1 MTYVLTDESA
11 PAWASWA
18 VCIDW
23 NNDGAFDG
31 AYEDVTQWV
40 TACRWSLGLNS
51 YDETLGDEV
60 MTINLRNEGGLFSP
74 ENAGGALYGSLQP
87 QRRVQVTST
96 HDGLTRTHFTGW
108 VQTITPEA
116 STISE
121 SSCVVTCNSGRWFLD
136 RQIANIALLE
146 NVTATSAIETILTQ
160 VQLPPTTGVWILG
173 VAGASVLGVS
183 TIPGAFSQVS
193 VLDTTTDLL
202 PYVGDYLPKDPS
214 VMATIKL
221 VAEAERGKFFF
232 DRLGRAVLWS
242 RDRIQQLY
250 SEPDSGGIN
259 AIQMT
264 AINQWQM
271 LDYRYGEDVSNIVRV
286 RVYPR
291 TRSAVATDV
300 LWQLAVP
307 LSLQAGEVKRVRV
320 PFTAAA
326 LAAANRVSARGVSV
340 PAGADFAVT
349 SGSATIAV
357 QAEAQS
363 AVLTVTN
370 SSKIVSATVGT
381 IIQRGQTVS
390 QNNSEE
396 FISEDNASKT
406 TYGEREYL
414 IDSQIVSDRAFGAS
428 MAEWELQRR
437 YTPRGTC
444 KSIKLRNINADYLSA
459 MLGLTMGDAIR
470 VQSSA
475 VGHTGDYLIVREE
488 HYLWDELQRHETRWT
503 LEQVNRFKYWQL
515 GVAGRSEPG
524 SIYPAL

>member
-1 MTYVLTDESA
+1 MTYVLTDENA

-18 VCIDW
+18 ICIDW

-31 AYEDVTQWV
+31 VYEDVTQWV
-40 TACRWSLGLNS
+40 SDARWSLGLES
-51 YDETLGDEV
+51 YDETLGDERL
-60 MTINLRNEGGLFSP
+60 TLRLVNEGGLFSP
-74 ENAGGALYGSLQP
+74 ENAAGALYGNLEP

-96 HDGLTRTHFTGW
+96 QDGVTRTQFTGW
-108 VQTITPEA
+108 VQLITPEA
-116 STISE
+116 STLSV
-121 SSCVVTCNSGRWFLD
+121 SSCVVVCTSGRWFLE

-146 NVTATSAIETILTQ
+146 NVTASSAIETILTQ

-183 TIPGAFSQVS
+183 TIPGAFSQVA
-193 VLDTTTDLL
+193 VLDTTSDLL

-214 VMATIKL
+214 VMAALKL
-221 VAEAERGKFFF
+221 VAEAERGKFYF
-232 DRLGRAVLWS
+232 DRLGRAVFWG

-264 AINQWQM
+264 VINQWQM
-271 LDYRYGEDVSNIVRV
+271 LDYRYGEDLSNVVRV

-291 TRSAVATDV
+291 TRSSAATDV
-300 LWQLAVP
+300 LWQLAAP
-307 LSLQAGEVKRVRV
+307 LNLQAGETRVVRV
-320 PFTAAA
+320 PFTSAAV
-326 LAAANRVSARGVSV
+326 AASNRVSARSV
-340 PAGADFAVT
+340 ATPSGADFGVT
-349 SGSATIAV
+349 SGAATISV
-357 QAEAQS
+357 QAEAQA

-370 SSKIVSATVGT
+370 SSRVVAATVGT

-396 FISEDNASKT
+396 ITSTDALSKT
-406 TYGEREYL
+406 TYGNREYL
-414 IDSQIVSDRAFGAS
+414 IDSQIVSGRVFGAS
-428 MAEWELQRR
+428 LAEWELQRR
-437 YTPRGTC
+437 YTPRGMC
-444 KSIKLRNINADYLSA
+444 KSVVMVNNNASYLTA
-459 MLGLTMGDAIR
+459 QLGLTMGDAVR

-475 VGHTGDYLIVREE
+475 VGHSGDYVIVREE
-488 HYLWDELQRHETRWT
+488 QYLWDDLQRQETRWT
-503 LEQVNRFKYWQL
+503 LEEVNRFGYWQL

>member
-1 MTYVLTDESA
+1 MTYVLTDGGDAS
-11 PAWASWA
+11 WASWA
-18 VCIDW
+18 ICIDW

-60 MTINLRNEGGLFSP
+60 ITINLRNENGLFSP
-74 ENAGGALYGSLQP
+74 ENASGALYGSLQP
-87 QRRVQVTST
+87 QRRVQVTSV
-96 HDGLTRTHFTGW
+96 HESVTRTHFTGW
-108 VQTITPEA
+108 VQFITPEA

-160 VQLPPTTGVWILG
+160 VQLPPTVGVWILG

-193 VLDTTTDLL
+193 VLDTTSDLL

-221 VAEAERGKFFF
+221 VAEAERGKFYF
-232 DRLGRAVLWS
+232 DRLGRAVFWS

-264 AINQWQM
+264 VVNQWQI
-271 LDYRYGEDVSNIVRV
+271 LNYRYGEDLSNIVRV

-291 TRSAVATDV
+291 TRSSVATDV
-300 LWQLAVP
+300 LWQLATP
-307 LSLQAGEVKRVRV
+307 LNLQAGETRTVRV

-326 LAAANRVSARGVSV
+326 LAAENRVSARAVSA

-349 SGSATIAV
+349 SGAATISV
-357 QAEAQS
+357 QAQAQS

-370 SSKIVSATVGT
+370 SSKIVSATVGK

-396 FISEDNASKT
+396 FTSEDNLSKT

-414 IDSQIVSDRAFGAS
+414 VDSQIVSDRAFGAS
-428 MAEWELQRR
+428 LAEWELQRR

-444 KSIKLRNINADYLSA
+444 KTIQMTNVNAAYETV
-459 MLGLTMGDAIR
+459 MLALTMGDAIR

-475 VGHTGDYLIVREE
+475 VGHTGDYVIVREE

-503 LEQVNRFKYWQL
+503 LEQVNRFAYWQL
-515 GVAGRSEPG
+515 GVTGRSEPG